1 MAITAITTPSSPAL
15 AYQPIIFK
23 LESDE
28 ATIVN
33 LVIEVAISEDGGIT
47 APRVAAISVSPD
59 LGTVDEFTFDINE
72 VIKKHVSFKLKTIG
86 ASAVINDVDNI
97 QFRIKAYEVVLTG
110 GVLVTAYDPD
120 NANNASFDYQSSNI
134 PSFNWRES
142 HFSLATFDKQNYKL
156 DGLTKKF
163 LSEAP
168 TTKDIELASNE
179 FLGMAWTESSGG
191 VKNYIIKILTY
202 NNLGALL
209 NTDNLSVSDWNSI
222 VVSSLT
228 NPYLDVP
235 VGTANLIAMG
245 VSLTNVA
252 KYTIQLVS
260 DDGIRSEVRSY
271 NIVESCGTDVRI
283 HFINKF
289 GKQDSITLKG
299 NETETIEYKSINYT
313 KALSTTYSSSD
324 YGNAVMQNKTSK
336 SFSAYSKS
344 IGRDVIN
351 FASSMLITKI
361 AWIEIGGKY
370 FSILIEDGSKLIRN
384 NENMPIQFVLNYS
397 LANTE
402 KGHRG

>member
-86 ASAVINDVDNI
+86 ASTVINDVDNI

-142 HFSLATFDKQNYKL
+142 HFSLATFDKENYKL

-168 TTKDIELASNE
+168 TTKDIELNANE

-191 VKNYIIKILTY
+191 VKNYIIKILRY
-202 NNLGALL
+202 NNFRALL

-235 VGTANLIAMG
+235 VGTA
-245 VSLTNVA
+245 VSYTHLT
-252 KYTIQLVS
+252 LP
-260 DDGIRSEVRSY
+260 
-271 NIVESCGTDVRI
+271 
-283 HFINKF
+283 
-289 GKQDSITLKG
+289 
-299 NETETIEYKSINYT
+299 T
-313 KALSTTYSSSD
+313 KA
-324 YGNAVMQNKTSK
+324 
-336 SFSAYSKS
+336 
-344 IGRDVIN
+344 
-351 FASSMLITKI
+351 
-361 AWIEIGGKY
+361 
-370 FSILIEDGSKLIRN
+370 
-384 NENMPIQFVLNYS
+384 
-397 LANTE
+397 
-402 KGHRG
+402 